1 MSLET
6 IKPSPGFHNYLPKE
20 YQDLIED
27 GPFHQKRKVSELGS
41 FKEAIEEHPMC
52 AGCAMTLFIR
62 LVYLGLP
69 SLEHSVIVG
78 TAGCGRLAITQGAV
92 PFIYGNYG
100 DTNCVASGL
109 KRGLDIRFKDTPK
122 DVIVMA
128 GDGGLADIGFHAVM
142 HSWFRKEKFTT
153 IMLDNE
159 VYGNTGG
166 QESGMTQKGMVLKM
180 APNGKKFEKMD
191 MLGLAK
197 TSGVAYTARI
207 SPTNPTKVVNTIRK
221 AVLIAREVGPTYI
234 QAYTSCNIEY
244 AIPTPKV
251 MDDAREVE
259 KDRYGYLEYFSDEA
273 KEYWDK
279 SEADRKKARKAQVK

>member
-6 IKPSPGFHNYLPKE
+6 VRVSPGFEKFLPKE
-20 YQDLIED
+20 YQDLVED
-27 GPFHQKRKVSELGS
+27 GPFKKERKVSELGS
-41 FKEAIEEHPMC
+41 FKEIVEEHPMC

-62 LVYLGLP
+62 VALVALP
-69 SLEHSVIVG
+69 SVENSVIIG
-78 TAGCGRLAITQGAV
+78 TAGCGRLVLSQAAI

-100 DTNCVASGL
+100 DTNAVASGL
-109 KRGLDIRFKDTPK
+109 KRGLSVRFKDQPK

-128 GDGGLADIGFHAVM
+128 GDGGLADIGFSAVM

-153 IMLDNE
+153 VMLDNE

-191 MLGLAK
+191 MIGLAK
-197 TSGVAYTARI
+197 TAGVAYIARI
-207 SPTNPTKVVNTIRK
+207 APTNPTRVGTTIRK

-259 KDRYGYLEYFSDEA
+259 KDRYQFMEYMTDEA
-273 KEYWDK
+273 KAYWEK
-279 SEADRKKARKAQVK
+279 TEADRRKLKAPAEK

>member
-6 IKPSPGFHNYLPKE
+6 IKVSPGFEKYLPKE
-20 YQDLIED
+20 YQDLVDD
-27 GPFHQKRKVSELGS
+27 GPFAKQRKVSEMGS

-62 LVYLGLP
+62 LTYVGLP

-100 DTNCVASGL
+100 DTNAVASGL
-109 KRGLDIRFKDTPK
+109 KRGLDIRFPNQEK

-142 HSWFRKEKFTT
+142 HSWFRNEKFTT

-166 QESGMTQKGMVLKM
+166 QESGMTQKGTVMKM
-180 APNGKKFEKMD
+180 APLGKKGEKMD
-191 MLGLAK
+191 MISLAK
-197 TSGVAYTARI
+197 TSGVAYIARVA
-207 SPTNPTKVVNTIRK
+207 PTNPTRVANTIRK
-221 AVLIAREVGPTYI
+221 AVLIAREVGPTFI

-244 AIPTPKV
+244 AIPTPMV
-251 MDDAREVE
+251 MDDARKVE
-259 KDRYGYLEYFSDEA
+259 QDRYGFMEYFTDEA
-273 KEYWDK
+273 KNYWDNTGRKIK
-279 SEADRKKARKAQVK
+279 SPARK

>member
-6 IKPSPGFHNYLPKE
+6 IRVSPGFERFLPKE
-20 YQDLIED
+20 YQDLVKD
-27 GPFHQKRKVSELGS
+27 SPFTRERKISEVGS
-41 FKEAIEEHPMC
+41 FKEVIEEHPMC

-62 LVYLGLP
+62 LALVALP
-69 SLEHSVIVG
+69 SLENSVIIG
-78 TAGCGRLAITQGAV
+78 TAGCGRLVLTQAAI

-100 DTNCVASGL
+100 DTNAVASGL
-109 KRGLDIRFKDTPK
+109 KRGLSIRFKDKPK

-128 GDGGLADIGFHAVM
+128 GDGGLADIGFSAVM

-153 IMLDNE
+153 VMLDNE

-191 MLGLAK
+191 MIGLAK
-197 TSGVAYTARI
+197 TAGVAYIARI
-207 SPTNPTKVVNTIRK
+207 APTNPTRVAATVRK
-221 AVLIAREVGPTYI
+221 AVLIAREVGPTYV

-251 MDDAREVE
+251 MDDARAVE
-259 KDRYGYLEYFSDEA
+259 KDRYSFVEYMSDDA
-273 KEYWDK
+273 KTYWEK
-279 SEADRKKARKAQVK
+279 READQRKLKAPAEK